1 MYHVISFGP
10 SLEKDQNS
18 TAGYARMEKLAEFH
32 GGMSFFEF
40 VTFFWPWEHFPSNG
54 QPQTPQQG
62 SWHCKSSCTGS
73 WRTADVETA

>member
-1 MYHVISFGP
+1 MYHFISFGP

-32 GGMSFFEF
+32 GGKSFFEF
-40 VTFFWPWEHFPSNG
+40 VTSFDPEPSNG

-62 SWHCKSSCTGS
+62 SWHRKSSSCTGS
-73 WRTADVETA
+73 